1 MLRTA
6 AGGMVWT
13 TSSTV
18 VRSLV
23 GLFQI
28 SILTRYLAMGD
39 FGTIAIATVFIGFTQ
54 IFLDLGISAGIMH
67 KQDATKDQLSSL
79 FWLNLFTGFILTLV
93 LIAGSPLVSMVY
105 DDESL
110 TRIIMLLS
118 LSVFLASLGSQHRT
132 IQQKEM
138 RFRYMAIIEMASSL
152 LAMAVA
158 VTLALNGY
166 GVYSLVYSTLTGV
179 AVSNLLF
186 LTLGLRKDKNIYL
199 HFRLKD
205 TYPFLKIG
213 VFSIGSRV
221 LDYFSREIDII
232 FIGASFGKD
241 VLGLYTLCKKIVQML
256 YGIINPI
263 ITRIL
268 TPLFAKIQTD
278 RNKIKGVYFK
288 LIETLAITN
297 LPIYFM
303 VSIFSKTILFY
314 LYGEQYVAGAF
325 ILSILAI
332 YYGLLSISNP
342 VGSLQIALGRT
353 DIGFYWTIYRVLS
366 TLVVVY
372 LASFYNIE
380 TLVLFFLLLSV
391 VNTFAMWRFQL
402 FIMIKMSLKEFL
414 AALLKPLA
422 AILII
427 SIPFY
432 LILWTKTSLV
442 YSILGSLTILIIYSL
457 IAFKFFSKSY
467 IISLVNTGYI
477 HFFNSNKI

>member
-1 MLRTA
+1 
-6 AGGMVWT
+6 
-13 TSSTV
+13 
-18 VRSLV
+18 
-23 GLFQI
+23 
-28 SILTRYLAMGD
+28 
-39 FGTIAIATVFIGFTQ
+39 
-54 IFLDLGISAGIMH
+54 
-67 KQDATKDQLSSL
+67 
-79 FWLNLFTGFILTLV
+79 
-93 LIAGSPLVSMVY
+93 
-105 DDESL
+105 
-110 TRIIMLLS
+110 
-118 LSVFLASLGSQHRT
+118 
-132 IQQKEM
+132 
-138 RFRYMAIIEMASSL
+138 
-152 LAMAVA
+152 
-158 VTLALNGY
+158 
-166 GVYSLVYSTLTGV
+166 
-179 AVSNLLF
+179 
-186 LTLGLRKDKNIYL
+186 
-199 HFRLKD
+199 
-205 TYPFLKIG
+205 
-213 VFSIGSRV
+213 
-221 LDYFSREIDII
+221 
-232 FIGASFGKD
+232 
-241 VLGLYTLCKKIVQML
+241 ML

-268 TPLFAKIQTD
+268 TPLFAEIQTD

-391 VNTFAMWRFQL
+391 VNTFAMWRFQV

-422 AILII
+422 AILSI

-467 IISLVNTGYI
+467 IISLVNRGYI